1 MTGSDL
7 VIFTVL
13 YLFSIIG
20 LPMLFIWFDQEEVQ
34 PFDKSKL
41 EFKDGDSKNRLND
54 NIRLLCANC
63 YYSFNG
69 YFPSAKKFCK

>member
-1 MTGSDL
+1 MQRKGGANMTGSDL

-20 LPMLFIWFDQEEVQ
+20 IPMLFIWFDQEEVQ

-41 EFKDGDSKNRLND
+41 EFKDGDNTKWQVIIRKSK
-54 NIRLLCANC
+54 
-63 YYSFNG
+63 
-69 YFPSAKKFCK
+69 

>member
-1 MTGSDL
+1 MQRKGGANMTGSDL

-41 EFKDGDSKNRLND
+41 EFKDVD
-54 NIRLLCANC
+54 NT
-63 YYSFNG
+63 
-69 YFPSAKKFCK
+69 